1 METERKNLVQ
11 SFLGKTIHI
20 KIDRPVGFVHQKNG
34 YSLTYP
40 INYGYIPDA
49 FSADGEELDVYLLG
63 ITAPVCEYTAEVI
76 GIVHRKNDCE
86 DKLLAAPHGMDFTKE
101 EIEKAVHFQEQYYDT
116 EIELFAPTCEIIR
129 QYNKIYADPPERV
142 RVSCRAFV
150 IDKNKLLLSHEVNKD
165 VYMSPGGG
173 LEENE
178 TLEECCAREVQ
189 EETGYIVRVLHK
201 FLVVNEYS
209 FETLYISHYFLCE
222 IIGKGEAHLT
232 ETEID
237 HGITPAWLSFDEAL
251 SVFGTYESKQL
262 DHRSLY
268 LREFTMLN
276 KYLNEK
282 K

>member
-1 METERKNLVQ
+1 MENERKALVH
-11 SFLGKTIHI
+11 SFLGKTVHI
-20 KIDRPVGFVHQKNG
+20 KIDRPIGYVHQKNG

-40 INYGYIPDA
+40 INYGYIPA
-49 FSADGEELDVYLLG
+49 VLGGDGEELDVYLLG
-63 ITAPVCEYTAEVI
+63 ISVPVCEYTAEVI
-76 GIVHRKNDCE
+76 GIAHRHNDIE

-101 EIEKAVHFQEQYYDT
+101 EVEQAVHFQEQYYDT
-116 EIELFAPTCEIIR
+116 EIELFVPPCEIIR

-150 IDKNKLLLSHEVNKD
+150 IDKDKLLLSHEVNKN

-173 LEENE
+173 LEDGE
-178 TLEECCAREVQ
+178 TLSECCKREVQ

-237 HGITPAWLSFDEAL
+237 HGITPAWLSFDKAL

-268 LREFTMLN
+268 LREFTTIQ
-276 KYLNEK
+276 KYLEQK
-282 K
+282 

>member
-1 METERKNLVQ
+1 METERKKLVR
-11 SFLGKTIHI
+11 SFLGKTVHI
-20 KIDRPVGFVHQKNG
+20 KIDRPIGYVHQKNG

-40 INYGYIPDA
+40 VNYGYIPDA

-63 ITAPVCEYTAEVI
+63 ITAPVSEYTAEVI

-86 DKLLAAPHGMDFTKE
+86 DKLLAVPHGMDFTKE
-101 EIEKAVHFQEQYYDT
+101 EIEKAVHFQEQFFDT
-116 EIELFAPTCEIIR
+116 EIELYAPECEMVR
-129 QYNKIYADPPERV
+129 QYNKIYDDPPEKV
-142 RVSCRAFV
+142 RVSCRALV
-150 IDKNKLLLSHEVNKD
+150 IDKNKLLFSYEAKKD

-189 EETGYIVRVLHK
+189 EETGFIVRPIRK

-209 FETLYISHYFLCE
+209 FETLYISHYFICE
-222 IIGKGEAHLT
+222 VIGKAESKLT
-232 ETEID
+232 ATEIA
-237 HGITPAWLSFDEAL
+237 HGMTPEWLSFDESL

-268 LREFTMLN
+268 LREFTVLN

>member
-1 METERKNLVQ
+1 MENERKTLVH
-11 SFLGKTIHI
+11 SFLGKTVHI
-20 KIDRPVGFVHQKNG
+20 KIDRPIGYVHQKNG

-40 INYGYIPDA
+40 INYGYIPA
-49 FSADGEELDVYLLG
+49 VLGGDGEELDVYLLG
-63 ITAPVCEYTAEVI
+63 ISVPVCEYTAEVI
-76 GIVHRKNDCE
+76 GIVHRHNDIE

-101 EIEKAVHFQEQYYDT
+101 EVEQAVHFQEQYYDT
-116 EIELFAPTCEIIR
+116 EIELFVPPCEIIR

-150 IDKNKLLLSHEVNKD
+150 IDKDKLLLSHEVNKN

-173 LEENE
+173 LEDGE
-178 TLEECCAREVQ
+178 TLSECCKREVQ
-189 EETGYIVRVLHK
+189 EETGYIVRPIRK

-237 HGITPAWLSFDEAL
+237 HGITPAWLSFDKAL

-268 LREFTMLN
+268 LREFTTIQ
-276 KYLNEK
+276 KYLEQK
-282 K
+282 